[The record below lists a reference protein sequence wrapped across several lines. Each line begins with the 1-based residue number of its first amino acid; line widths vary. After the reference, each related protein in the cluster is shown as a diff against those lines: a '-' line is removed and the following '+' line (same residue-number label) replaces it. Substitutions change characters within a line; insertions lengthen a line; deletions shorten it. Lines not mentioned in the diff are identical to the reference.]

1 MNPASWIPPDR
12 YRLFHGLGASLP
24 SMHGEESD
32 LESECKRM
40 ISNIYRR
47 VHSTGRMGWMAH
59 QKWKEAK
66 QLPGTAGPGNMLGCC
81 LISFHFLWVI
91 HPIRPVY
98 VTLFLKDYM
107 TPHSLKSLYL
117 RVPYLTR
124 ISLSYS
130 PLAFTVRP
138 KKHK

>member
-1 MNPASWIPPDR
+1 MKIKNVQGWAKEWALGCVNPASWIPPDR

-66 QLPGTAGPGNMLGCC
+66 QLPGTAGPGKMLGCC
-81 LISFHFLWVI
+81 LISFHFLWAI
-91 HPIRPVY
+91 HPIRPVQFCS
-98 VTLFLKDYM
+98 VKAS
-107 TPHSLKSLYL
+107 HIGEQSL
-117 RVPYLTR
+117 
-124 ISLSYS
+124 
-130 PLAFTVRP
+130 
-138 KKHK
+138 